1 MSTVGIA
8 VITAA
13 LVILLS
19 AFNGIESMVQQLYS
33 DFDADIVVRSTKGKT
48 FLEDK
53 LDTKKLEKFSGVESV
68 VKVVEETV
76 ILKNGKKWVN
86 AQLLGVENQYIVDVQ
101 LEKHLVDGYAYFD
114 ENGKPTA
121 VVGATLMDK
130 IEASVDGLT
139 GFQQLTLY
147 TPLRDASISRR
158 KSPFKVNDIHVV
170 GRMNYNREV
179 NSTQILTSL
188 EYAREQLDYTT
199 DLTAVFISIK
209 KDQNAQ
215 EIKELLQAQ
224 LGTDFKV
231 KTAAEKNE
239 LIFKTSQSEKRIVF
253 VILIFIFI
261 LAAFNLIASLT
272 MLFIEKKENIQTMT
286 NIGASQKFIFNIF
299 FYEGILI
306 SFLGVFIGLIIGVL
320 ICVLQMKFAFLQMPN
335 SNGEAFPILL
345 QFKDI
350 LLIVVLVG
358 FISFLGSFL
367 PVRYLVKRHFSE
379 SK

>member
-1 MSTVGIA
+1 
-8 VITAA
+8 
-13 LVILLS
+13 
-19 AFNGIESMVQQLYS
+19 MVQQLYS
-33 DFDADIVVRSTKGKT
+33 DYDADIVVRSTKGKT
-48 FLEDK
+48 FLEEK
-53 LDTKKLEKFSGVESV
+53 LDFKKLEKVSGVQSV

-199 DLTAVFISIK
+199 DLTAIFISLK

-215 EIKELLQAQ
+215 EVKELIQAK
-224 LGTDFKV
+224 LGSDFKV
-231 KTAAEKNE
+231 
-239 LIFKTSQSEKRIVF
+239 I

-286 NIGASQKFIFNIF
+286 NIGASQKFVFNIF
-299 FYEGILI
+299 FYEGLLI
-306 SFLGVFIGLIIGVL
+306 SFLGVFIGLIFGVL

-345 QFKDI
+345 EFKDI
-350 LLIVVLVG
+350 FLIIVLVG

-367 PVRYLVKRHFSE
+367 PVRYLVKRHFSD
-379 SK
+379 SN

>member
-1 MSTVGIA
+1 
-8 VITAA
+8 
-13 LVILLS
+13 
-19 AFNGIESMVQQLYS
+19 MVQQLYS
-33 DFDADIVVRSTKGKT
+33 DFDADIVVRSSKGKT
-48 FLEDK
+48 FLEGK
-53 LDTKKLEKFSGVESV
+53 INIKQLENFSGVESA

-86 AQLLGVENQYIVDVQ
+86 AQLLGVESQYIKDVQ

-130 IEASVDGLT
+130 IEASVDGLS

-158 KSPFKVNDIHVV
+158 KSPFKVSDIHVV

-179 NSTQILTSL
+179 NSSQILTSL
-188 EYAREQLDYTT
+188 EYAREQLNYTT
-199 DLTAVFISIK
+199 DISAVFISLK
-209 KDQNAQ
+209 SDQNAQ
-215 EIKELLQAQ
+215 EIKDLLQSK
-224 LGTDFKV
+224 LGSDFKV

-272 MLFIEKKENIQTMT
+272 MLFIEKKENIQTLT
-286 NIGASQKFIFNIF
+286 NLGATQKFVFNIF
-299 FYEGILI
+299 FYEGMLI
-306 SFLGVFIGLIIGVL
+306 SFLGVFIGLILGVV
-320 ICVLQMKFAFLQMPN
+320 ICLVQMKFAILQMPN
-335 SNGEAFPILL
+335 SNGEAFPVLL
-345 QFKDI
+345 QVKDL
-350 LLIVVLVG
+350 LLIVFLVG
-358 FISFLGSFL
+358 LISFLGCFL
-367 PVRYLVKRHFSE
+367 PVRYLLKRHFNE
-379 SK
+379 